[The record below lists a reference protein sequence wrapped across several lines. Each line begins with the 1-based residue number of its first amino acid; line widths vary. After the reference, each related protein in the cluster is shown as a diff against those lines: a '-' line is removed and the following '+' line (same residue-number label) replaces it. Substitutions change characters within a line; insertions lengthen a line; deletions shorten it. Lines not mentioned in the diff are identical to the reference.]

1 MIRGDAVRE
10 YIRGSLWVLPTAS
23 TILALLLG
31 LLLSRVNVRPGS
43 PLAFQGTADDAR
55 ALLIG
60 ISSTMVTVIALL
72 LGLAVVALQLSS
84 TQFSPR
90 LLRNFLR
97 DRPNQIVLS
106 VFVGT
111 FAYAAGGLF
120 EVGISAGQRVDEF
133 PRFAVTVAVALLF
146 VSLALLVFFA
156 DHLAHSIQVDHI
168 LRVVE
173 RSTLPVI
180 RNLPPTAELPAVP
193 EHAVAVP
200 TRQSGYLQF
209 VNVEKLLAAAVAE
222 RVNVCLRP
230 WVGEHV
236 VAGTPLAWVWPAAP
250 QASVAAAEALAGPLH
265 AAVRIG
271 FERTLEQDPGLGLR
285 QLIDPACKALSP
297 AVNDPYTAIQAIEHL
312 SVLYAALARQPVGPL
327 VAQDRSGTITA
338 AVPARPFAEL
348 LAIGVGLIRRYGAQ
362 EPTVIQA
369 LLRMLTTVLTTGAPD
384 PDMATAVQREA
395 NLLVAAAEREVQ
407 EPADLAVV
415 YTEAETLRHAL
426 PTRPAETSP
435 ARAAPGEQAAPP
447 PT

>member
-146 VSLALLVFFA
+146 ICLALLVFFA
-156 DHLAHSIQVDHI
+156 DHLAHSILVDHI

-173 RSTLPVI
+173 RNTLPVI
-180 RNLPPTAELPAVP
+180 RNLPPPAELPAVP

-200 TRQSGYLQF
+200 TRQSGYVQF
-209 VNVEKLLAAAVAE
+209 VNVEKLLTAAVAE

-236 VAGTPLAWVWPAAP
+236 VAGMPSADVAGPSRARRAGG
-250 QASVAAAEALAGPLH
+250 AAADVIRGRTVRAG
-265 AAVRIG
+265 R
-271 FERTLEQDPGLGLR
+271 RT
-285 QLIDPACKALSP
+285 
-297 AVNDPYTAIQAIEHL
+297 
-312 SVLYAALARQPVGPL
+312 
-327 VAQDRSGTITA
+327 
-338 AVPARPFAEL
+338 
-348 LAIGVGLIRRYGAQ
+348 
-362 EPTVIQA
+362 
-369 LLRMLTTVLTTGAPD
+369 
-384 PDMATAVQREA
+384 
-395 NLLVAAAEREVQ
+395 
-407 EPADLAVV
+407 
-415 YTEAETLRHAL
+415 
-426 PTRPAETSP
+426 
-435 ARAAPGEQAAPP
+435 
-447 PT
+447 